1 MIFSYL
7 KTALLKGIQLVLKIQ
22 GLERKHDW
30 KATYE

>member
-30 KATYE
+30 KAIYE